1 MTNKDSDKAFMK
13 DPNKTYGLME
23 MVDGTSRMVEKSPE
37 DTVET
42 FPHYTILLTISSL
55 AVTFVLL
62 LISLF
67 FDAPLEDLA
76 NPLVTPNPGKAPWYF
91 TGIQELIHYTNKPV
105 IPAIIIP
112 VLLFIWLYLIPYIDR
127 TPRGRFASLFNRIFI
142 GGENRRILILL
153 FTIFIFGAL
162 IFTIIGSLFRGRT
175 GALYLRGGKTMNYEF
190 STSFSRWKLREKDG
204 YDQSNR

>member
-1 MTNKDSDKAFMK
+1 MENHEKIFVR

-23 MVDGTSRMVEKSPE
+23 IVEGTSPLVEKAPE
-37 DTVET
+37 DTVDT
-42 FPHYTILLTISSL
+42 FPHYVILLTISCL
-55 AVTFVLL
+55 AVTFALL

-112 VLLFIWLYLIPYIDR
+112 VLIIIWLFLIPYVDR
-127 TPRGRFASLFNRIFI
+127 KSKTRFGSILNRIFV
-142 GGENRRILILL
+142 GGEKRKVLTLL
-153 FTIFIFGAL
+153 FTLFVFGAL
-162 IFTIIGSLFRGRT
+162 IFTVIGSLFRGE
-175 GALYLRGGKTMNYEF
+175 NW
-190 STSFSRWKLREKDG
+190 SFVLPWK
-204 YDQSNR
+204 

>member
-1 MTNKDSDKAFMK
+1 MIEKGEDKLFVK

-23 MVDGTSRMVEKSPE
+23 IVDGTSPMVEKAPE

-42 FPHYTILLTISSL
+42 FPHYIILLTISTL
-55 AVTFVLL
+55 AVTFAL
-62 LISLF
+62 LIISLV

-112 VLLFIWLYLIPYIDR
+112 VLIVAWLIMIPYIDR
-127 TPRGRFASLFNRIFI
+127 KPTTRFTSLFNRIFI
-142 GGENRRILILL
+142 GGEKRRVLVYL
-153 FTIFIFGAL
+153 FTLFVFGAL
-162 IFTIIGSLFRGRT
+162 IFTLIGSLFRGENW
-175 GALYLRGGKTMNYEF
+175 GFVYP
-190 STSFSRWKLREKDG
+190 WK
-204 YDQSNR
+204 

>member
-1 MTNKDSDKAFMK
+1 MENDQSKVFIK

-23 MVDGTSRMVEKSPE
+23 IVEGTSPMVEKVPE
-37 DTVET
+37 DTVDT
-42 FPHYTILLTISSL
+42 FPHYIILLIICSL

-91 TGIQELIHYTNKPV
+91 TGIQELIHYTTKPV

-112 VLLFIWLYLIPYIDR
+112 LLIIIWLFLIPYIDR
-127 TPRGRFASLFNRIFI
+127 KPETRVGAFLNRFII
-142 GGENRRILILL
+142 GGERRRVLIIL
-153 FTIFIFGAL
+153 FTCFIFGAL
-162 IFTIIGSLFRGRT
+162 IFTVIGSLFRGE
-175 GALYLRGGKTMNYEF
+175 NW
-190 STSFSRWKLREKDG
+190 SFVLPWK
-204 YDQSNR
+204 